1 MKKQIDKRLNELEL
15 RANFNQPP
23 RIRVWPPEIEEKI
36 DRIMARPDSADFWIG
51 MWGQVFDRDNQLV
64 EDEEFLRCG

>member
-15 RANFNQPP
+15 RANLNQPP
-23 RIRVWPPEIEEKI
+23 RIRVWPDEIEAKI
-36 DRIMARPDSADFWIG
+36 DRIMARPGSAGFSIG
-51 MWGQVFDRDNQLV
+51 MWGEIFDRDNQLV

>member
-15 RANFNQPP
+15 RANLNQPL
-23 RIRVWPPEIEEKI
+23 RIRVWPDEIEAKI
-36 DRIMARPDSADFWIG
+36 DRIMARPGSAGFSIG
-51 MWGQVFDRDNQLV
+51 MWGEIFDRDNQLV